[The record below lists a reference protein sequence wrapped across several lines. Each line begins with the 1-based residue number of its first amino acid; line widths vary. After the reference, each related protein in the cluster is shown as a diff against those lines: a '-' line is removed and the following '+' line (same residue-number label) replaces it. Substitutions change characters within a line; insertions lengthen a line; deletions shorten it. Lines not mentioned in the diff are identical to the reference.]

1 MSALQPAVMFI
12 LMLSPVGFL
21 QQQWSDEGTMSEP
34 NIKKIMS
41 KIKSFPSMPATGA
54 KMLRMLQDPET
65 SVDEIEDVLRH
76 DPGLTGNVLK
86 LANSAY
92 FGIPA
97 KVSSVRQGVLLL
109 GVRKLIQ
116 LVVASCVNSVMDK
129 PVPGYDLPPG
139 DLWRHSIAVS
149 IAAEAL
155 VKDKNNIDAE
165 NIFTPALLHDIGKL
179 ILGHFIKDELDD
191 IEKIASKG
199 VPYVVAEN
207 MVLGT
212 DHAQVGAQVLTQWSF
227 PQDVIEA
234 VRWHHDPD
242 YPKQVKA
249 SVDVVYLSN
258 LLCQTNGN
266 RSGEDGGRLHDLSP
280 TVIERLGIDV
290 SQFEAIS
297 GNVAQWVD
305 ELAEALTFH

>member
-1 MSALQPAVMFI
+1 MNQPN
-12 LMLSPVGFL
+12 L
-21 QQQWSDEGTMSEP
+21 
-34 NIKKIMS
+34 KKIMS
-41 KIKSFPSMPATGA
+41 TIRSFPSMPATGA
-54 KMLRMLQDPET
+54 KMLKMLEDPET
-65 SVDEIEDVLRH
+65 SIDEIEDVLRH

-92 FGIPA
+92 FGIPS
-97 KVSSVRQGVLLL
+97 KVSSVRQAVLLL
-109 GVRKLIQ
+109 GLRKLIQ
-116 LVVASCVNSVMDK
+116 LVVASCVSAVMDK

-155 VKDKNNIDAE
+155 VKDKKNIDAE
-165 NIFTPALLHDIGKL
+165 DIFTPALLHDIGKL
-179 ILGHFIKDELDD
+179 ILGHFVKDELED

-212 DHAQVGAQVLTQWSF
+212 DHAEVGAQVLTQWSF
-227 PQDVIEA
+227 PRDVIEA

-242 YPKQVKA
+242 FPEQAKVP
-249 SVDVVYLSN
+249 VDIVYLSN
-258 LLCQTNGN
+258 LLCQINGK
-266 RSGEDGGRLHDLSP
+266 GGQDDGVVYDLSP

-290 SQFEAIS
+290 SQFDAIAN
-297 GNVAQWVD
+297 NVGQWVD
-305 ELAEALTFH
+305 ELADALTFH